1 MCLLNGELGA
11 DAVAAAMPD
20 AAISTVNLSEV
31 IARLAERDM
40 PESHIRQALDGLSL
54 EVMPFVE
61 AQARLAGMLRP
72 QTAKAGLSLG
82 DRACLA
88 LAVELQLPAMTAD
101 RAWADLSAAVE
112 VRLVR

>member
-1 MCLLNGELGA
+1 
-11 DAVAAAMPD
+11 MPD

-31 IARLAERDM
+31 IAKLTERDM
-40 PESHIRQALDGLSL
+40 PESDIRQALNGLSL
-54 EVMPFVE
+54 EVLPFVE

-101 RAWADLSAAVE
+101 RAWADLPAGIE
-112 VRLVR
+112 VTVIG

>member
-1 MCLLNGELGA
+1 
-11 DAVAAAMPD
+11 MPD

-40 PESHIRQALDGLSL
+40 PESDIRQALDGLSL
-54 EVMPFVE
+54 EVVPFVE
-61 AQARLAGMLRP
+61 GHAYIAGMLRP

-101 RAWADLSAAVE
+101 RAWADLPVGIE
-112 VRLVR
+112 VTVIG